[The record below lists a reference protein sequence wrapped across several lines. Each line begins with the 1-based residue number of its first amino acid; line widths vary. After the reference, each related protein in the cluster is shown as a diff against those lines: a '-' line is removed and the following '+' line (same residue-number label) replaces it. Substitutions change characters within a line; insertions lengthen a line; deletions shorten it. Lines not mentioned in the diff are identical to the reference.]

1 MGCDKLM
8 SPQPATLKVVSIR
21 LQPLLLARWKTALQS
36 GDQKDARDTNS
47 SNYTVVKM
55 KLLQKI
61 CILCI
66 SFWLDDF
73 LG

>member
-36 GDQKDARDTNS
+36 GDQKD
-47 SNYTVVKM
+47 VEG
-55 KLLQKI
+55 
-61 CILCI
+61 I
-66 SFWLDDF
+66 SQSETPIHQTIQW
-73 LG
+73 